1 MASTRL
7 FKRTAYLPLKVSP
20 VIHTHFLLFLRIACE
35 EDNSWIPTFSTH
47 CAPSSPWYPLPC
59 AYSYLWSRISV
70 SFSFPCQQLSSARL
84 LAVSSRS
91 LLRSRPLAI
100 YRIRHQ
106 NTRPPTFTS
115 GWKSC
120 GSGILPQ
127 TPPTSL
133 FVLVP
138 VFSLSL
144 GRIFWAIGCGIF
156 ITLLFFLSSSLFSVI
171 IYMLVIRFL
180 LLSSSF
186 STILFCFRFSALHY
200 FLLKWL

>member
-1 MASTRL
+1 L
-7 FKRTAYLPLKVSP
+7 D
-20 VIHTHFLLFLRIACE
+20 THFFHPLCAV
-35 EDNSWIPTFSTH
+35 IPLVS
-47 CAPSSPWYPLPC
+47 LPC

-70 SFSFPCQQLSSARL
+70 SSFPCQQLSSARL

-106 NTRPPTFTS
+106 NTRPPIFTS

-127 TPPTSL
+127 TPLTSL

-156 ITLLFFLSSSLFSVI
+156 YNTSLLPLFLSFFSYY
-171 IYMLVIRFL
+171 IYACDPFP
-180 LLSSSF
+180 
-186 STILFCFRFSALHY
+186 STIF
-200 FLLKWL
+200 